1 MQMLGV
7 KRKHQPRVLRQILIL
22 ESEARVLRNK
32 KD

>member
-7 KRKHQPRVLRQILIL
+7 KRKHWPRVLAQVLIL